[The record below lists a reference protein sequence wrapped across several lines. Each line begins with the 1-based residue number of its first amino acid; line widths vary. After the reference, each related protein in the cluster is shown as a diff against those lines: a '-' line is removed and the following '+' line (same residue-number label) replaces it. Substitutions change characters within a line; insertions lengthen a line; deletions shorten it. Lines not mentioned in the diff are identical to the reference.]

1 MGLSRWPYIKAGS
14 NGSSYSWERST
25 KRDIAWFMLIR
36 MTYESGD
43 RLINIDH
50 YSKTS
55 QLGAEVI
62 DYLFLCENDK
72 KDLFSRFMIGRISQN
87 QTKKCICMRRGYH
100 GFYKRFEILWLCI
113 TSWSCKIGFV
123 PIAFRLQ
130 AESFENHINVW
141 FQYDQHIT
149 YTYQYIIEIREILL
163 LDRLPTKANAL
174 CLREIDGTP

>member
-1 MGLSRWPYIKAGS
+1 MGRSRWPYIKAGS

-25 KRDIAWFMLIR
+25 KHDIAWFMLIR

-43 RLINIDH
+43 RLINIDC
-50 YSKTS
+50 YSNTS

-87 QTKKCICMRRGYH
+87 QTKKCICMRRRYH
-100 GFYKRFEILWLCI
+100 GFYKRFELLWLCI
-113 TSWSCKIGFV
+113 TNWSCKIGFA

-130 AESFENHINVW
+130 IWKPCQCLVSIWSTYNV
-141 FQYDQHIT
+141 
-149 YTYQYIIEIREILL
+149 YISVYHWNQG
-163 LDRLPTKANAL
+163 DPSPTQTTNQ
-174 CLREIDGTP
+174 G

>member
-1 MGLSRWPYIKAGS
+1 MGRSRWPYIKAGS

-25 KRDIAWFMLIR
+25 KHDIAWFMLIR

-43 RLINIDH
+43 RLINIDC
-50 YSKTS
+50 YSNTS

-87 QTKKCICMRRGYH
+87 QTKKCICMRRRYH
-100 GFYKRFEILWLCI
+100 GFYKRFELLWLCI
-113 TSWSCKIGFV
+113 TNWSV
-123 PIAFRLQ
+123 LRRLH
-130 AESFENHINVW
+130 SDYRFENHVNVW

-149 YTYQYIIEIREILL
+149 YTYQYIIEIREILPL
-163 LDRLPTKANAL
+163 HRLPTKANDL
-174 CLREIDGTP
+174 CRLEIDSTP